1 MPKTVNVLPRP
12 EYWIKEYLFHE
23 MKKYSPPASMGLP
36 ASLPSDTWRPFYPPS
51 VISSQDF
58 WESYPA
64 EIAISYDKLLRF
76 RTNPF
81 YRIKK
86 EQMLLN
92 VITDE
97 ANSEYDIAWNFMA
110 MVVELLDRE
119 DQAAQDLN
127 KWAAENYGFDDEVAH
142 NVFFHKIRVYKID
155 ESRDLLELA
164 SVNLGDSLGKII
176 IEYDYHVSDKPN
188 YASGDNPEY
197 DEEYK

>member
-1 MPKTVNVLPRP
+1 MSKTVNVLPRP
-12 EYWIKEYLFHE
+12 EYWIKEYIFQE
-23 MKKYSPPASMGLP
+23 MKKYDPPESMGLP
-36 ASLPSDTWRPFYPPS
+36 TNLPSNEWRPFYPPS
-51 VISSQDF
+51 VFSTQDF
-58 WESYPA
+58 WEDYPA

-76 RTNPF
+76 RTSPF

-92 VITDE
+92 VITAE
-97 ANSEYDIAWNFMA
+97 SGSEYDIGWNFMA

-119 DQAAQDLN
+119 DQSAQDLN
-127 KWAAENYGFDDEVAH
+127 KWVAENYGFDEEVSH

-164 SVNLGDSLGKII
+164 SVNLGDFLGKVI

-188 YASGDNPEY
+188 YASGPNPEY
-197 DEEYK
+197 DEDYK